1 MHNMKY
7 ITSAI
12 LIVLSFGTKAQS
24 LYFPP
29 INGNEWQTLS
39 PASLGWC
46 EERIDSLYDVLEEN
60 NTKAFIVLK
69 DGKIILEKYFGTFQQ
84 DSVWYWASAGKSLTA
99 CLVGIAQQRCV

>member
-1 MHNMKY
+1 MKY

-84 DSVWYWASAGKSLTA
+84 DSVWYWAMHSRPGREDYDSSS
-99 CLVGIAQQRCV
+99 IDHDFRSR